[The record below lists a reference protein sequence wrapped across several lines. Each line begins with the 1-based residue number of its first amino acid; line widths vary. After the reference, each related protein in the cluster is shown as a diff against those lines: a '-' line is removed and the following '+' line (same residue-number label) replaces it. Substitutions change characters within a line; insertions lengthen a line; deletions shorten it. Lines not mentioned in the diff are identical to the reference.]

1 MTGYP
6 VNRVKDLRKAASLFA
21 VICLTAMI
29 AQCGPADEK
38 GLFVLE
44 PLPYAEKALQPHI
57 SAETISF
64 HYGKHHAG
72 YVKRAN
78 SLVTGS
84 VFEGNSFEEIIK
96 LTSGKKGHV
105 AIFNNVA
112 QAWNHAFFWK
122 CMKPR
127 GGGSPK
133 GKLAKKIKDSFGSL
147 EAFKEEFLSTANSQ
161 FGSGWTWLVLDG
173 DKLKVVKTSN
183 ADTLTIWTTRIGRQ
197 ILLRR
202 SSITSLT
209 GISLHPS
216 WSSRSY
222 QSESISENYYRL
234 IKADRGTLASSTRLR
249 GARIGAVHML
259 P

>member
-6 VNRVKDLRKAASLFA
+6 VNRVKDLRKEASLFA

-183 ADTLTIWTTRIGRQ
+183 ADTPLTHGLKPIFTVDVWEHAYY
-197 ILLRR
+197 LD
-202 SSITSLT
+202 
-209 GISLHPS
+209 
-216 WSSRSY
+216 Y
-222 QSESISENYYRL
+222 QNR
-234 IKADRGTLASSTRLR
+234 KADFVKKVLDHLANRDFVASQLEQ
-249 GARIGAVHML
+249 
-259 P
+259 